1 MSSPRALRL
10 LPAAVLALAL
20 LPGPTRPA
28 GQSAPWDV
36 PASGGDAARDRAR
49 LFARLGVDRW
59 HEASHRGRGVKVAVI
74 DSGFRG
80 YRSFLGTALPPH
92 VLPRSFRLDGALESR
107 DSQHGI
113 LCGEVIHALAP
124 EAELLFTSWEPDRP
138 DTFVAAVA
146 WARQQ
151 GARVLSC
158 SVIMPCWSDGE
169 GGGPVHAALARAMGR
184 GDQPSDLL
192 GLACAGNI
200 AQRHWAGP
208 FRGDTF
214 GYHEWRPG
222 YRDNALMPWGDEERV
237 SVEVCWPAGARY
249 TLYVLDAATGAEIG
263 QAPPQPQP
271 GGHCAV
277 VRFQPKRDGQYIVR
291 VQLTGGTP
299 GQFHVAVLGGWLG
312 RFTERGSIPF
322 PADGPEFVAVGAWEE
337 TGQRAAY
344 SSCGPNSGLPKPD
357 FVAPVPFPSAWRSK
371 PFAGTSAAAPQA
383 AGLAALILGRHPDW
397 TPARVRE
404 ALRRSAVD
412 LDPPGHDYETGY
424 GLLRLPA
431 E

>member
-1 MSSPRALRL
+1 V
-10 LPAAVLALAL
+10 AA
-20 LPGPTRPA
+20 
-28 GQSAPWDV
+28 
-36 PASGGDAARDRAR
+36 AAQDRAR

-59 HEASHRGRGVKVAVI
+59 HAAGHRGQGVKVAVI

-80 YRSFLGTALPPH
+80 YRSYLGTALPPT
-92 VLPRSFRLDGALESR
+92 VLARSFRADGQLEAR

-169 GGGPVHAALARAMGR
+169 GGGPVHAGLAGALGR
-184 GDQPSDLL
+184 GDKPADVAAF
-192 GLACAGNI
+192 ACAGNI
-200 AQRHWAGP
+200 AQRHWSGP
-208 FRGDTF
+208 FRPGPD

-222 YRDNALMPWGDEERV
+222 QRDNGLMPWGDDERV
-237 SVEVCWPAGARY
+237 SVEVCWPAGGGY
-249 TLYVLDAATGAEIG
+249 TLTVLDAVTGAEVG
-263 QAPPQPQP
+263 RAPPEPQA
-271 GGHCAV
+271 GGYCAV
-277 VRFQPKRDGQYIVR
+277 VRFQPKRAGQYAVR
-291 VQLTGGTP
+291 VRSAGGAP
-299 GQFHVAVLGGWLG
+299 GPFHVAVLGGWLE
-312 RFTERGSIPF
+312 RYTERGSIPF
-322 PADGPEFVAVGAWEE
+322 PADGAEFAAVGAWEA
-337 TGQRAAY
+337 TGRAAY
-344 SSCGPNSGLPKPD
+344 SSCGPNSGAPKPD
-357 FVAPVPFPSAWRSK
+357 FVAPVPFPSGWRSK

-383 AGLAALILGRHPDW
+383 AGLAALVLGRHPDW
-397 TPARVRE
+397 TPARVRA
-404 ALRRSAVD
+404 ALRQAAAD
-412 LDPPGHDYETGY
+412 LAPPGHDYETGY